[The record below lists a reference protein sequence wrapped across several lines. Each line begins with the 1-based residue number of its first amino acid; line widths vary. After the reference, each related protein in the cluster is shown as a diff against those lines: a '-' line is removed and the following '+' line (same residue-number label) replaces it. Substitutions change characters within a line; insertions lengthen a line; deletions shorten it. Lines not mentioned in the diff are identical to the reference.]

1 MLDSFGFGGM
11 TPAVQFMMMPMY
23 ADLLRIQAIEFN
35 DQIRKSAHSFTLI
48 DNKLRIFPKP
58 TESYKLYFNYF
69 LKEDKETPEESCPKH
84 VIDERKV
91 EEAIERM
98 YRSEQQ
104 DMFDDPDMN
113 WSGLR

>member
-1 MLDSFGFGGM
+1 MEKNKKSEKRLPETCEAQGFNW
-11 TPAVQFMMMPMY
+11 
-23 ADLLRIQAIEFN
+23 DE
-35 DQIRKSAHSFTLI
+35 DQIKA
-48 DNKLRIFPKP
+48 
-58 TESYKLYFNYF
+58 
-69 LKEDKETPEESCPKH
+69 EEELEEGCPQH

>member
-1 MLDSFGFGGM
+1 M
-11 TPAVQFMMMPMY
+11 
-23 ADLLRIQAIEFN
+23 EKKK
-35 DQIRKSAHSFTLI
+35 KSA
-48 DNKLRIFPKP
+48 KP
-58 TESYKLYFNYF
+58 LPETC
-69 LKEDKETPEESCPKH
+69 EDH
-84 VIDERKV
+84 VINEGKV

>member
-1 MLDSFGFGGM
+1 MVKD
-11 TPAVQFMMMPMY
+11 
-23 ADLLRIQAIEFN
+23 EKKN
-35 DQIRKSAHSFTLI
+35 
-48 DNKLRIFPKP
+48 
-58 TESYKLYFNYF
+58 
-69 LKEDKETPEESCPKH
+69 EEEPQH
-84 VIDERKV
+84 VKDERKV

>member
-1 MLDSFGFGGM
+1 MKDKHIDYLDQQDS
-11 TPAVQFMMMPMY
+11 
-23 ADLLRIQAIEFN
+23 
-35 DQIRKSAHSFTLI
+35 
-48 DNKLRIFPKP
+48 
-58 TESYKLYFNYF
+58 ES
-69 LKEDKETPEESCPKH
+69 SCPKH

-104 DMFDDPDMN
+104 DIFDDPDMN

>member
-1 MLDSFGFGGM
+1 MDKKK
-11 TPAVQFMMMPMY
+11 
-23 ADLLRIQAIEFN
+23 
-35 DQIRKSAHSFTLI
+35 KSEKRLPETS
-48 DNKLRIFPKP
+48 
-58 TESYKLYFNYF
+58 
-69 LKEDKETPEESCPKH
+69 EDH

>member
-1 MLDSFGFGGM
+1 MGIM
-11 TPAVQFMMMPMY
+11 KNQEETEIV
-23 ADLLRIQAIEFN
+23 
-35 DQIRKSAHSFTLI
+35 FTL
-48 DNKLRIFPKP
+48 
-58 TESYKLYFNYF
+58 TEDMVVQNEN
-69 LKEDKETPEESCPKH
+69 EDVEISIPEEGNCPQH

-91 EEAIERM
+91 EEAIEKT

>member
-1 MLDSFGFGGM
+1 M
-11 TPAVQFMMMPMY
+11 V
-23 ADLLRIQAIEFN
+23 E
-35 DQIRKSAHSFTLI
+35 
-48 DNKLRIFPKP
+48 
-58 TESYKLYFNYF
+58 E
-69 LKEDKETPEESCPKH
+69 KETPEERVERVSPH

-91 EEAIERM
+91 EESIERM

>member
-1 MLDSFGFGGM
+1 MVKD
-11 TPAVQFMMMPMY
+11 
-23 ADLLRIQAIEFN
+23 EKKN
-35 DQIRKSAHSFTLI
+35 EE
-48 DNKLRIFPKP
+48 KP
-58 TESYKLYFNYF
+58 Q
-69 LKEDKETPEESCPKH
+69 H
-84 VIDERKV
+84 VKDEKKV

>member
-1 MLDSFGFGGM
+1 MD
-11 TPAVQFMMMPMY
+11 
-23 ADLLRIQAIEFN
+23 
-35 DQIRKSAHSFTLI
+35 KKK
-48 DNKLRIFPKP
+48 KLEKRLPE
-58 TESYKLYFNYF
+58 TC
-69 LKEDKETPEESCPKH
+69 EDH

>member
-1 MLDSFGFGGM
+1 M
-11 TPAVQFMMMPMY
+11 
-23 ADLLRIQAIEFN
+23 EKKK
-35 DQIRKSAHSFTLI
+35 KSEKRSRL
-48 DNKLRIFPKP
+48 P
-58 TESYKLYFNYF
+58 
-69 LKEDKETPEESCPKH
+69 ETCGDH

>member
-1 MLDSFGFGGM
+1 M
-11 TPAVQFMMMPMY
+11 
-23 ADLLRIQAIEFN
+23 
-35 DQIRKSAHSFTLI
+35 
-48 DNKLRIFPKP
+48 KLVSHRTFKYEYDYMNNWIKKTWYNNGSLF
-58 TESYKLYFNYF
+58 
-69 LKEDKETPEESCPKH
+69 
-84 VIDERKV
+84 VIDERKI

>member
-1 MLDSFGFGGM
+1 MGIMKKEF
-11 TPAVQFMMMPMY
+11 TEEQ
-23 ADLLRIQAIEFN
+23 IEQEN
-35 DQIRKSAHSFTLI
+35 EVPQ
-48 DNKLRIFPKP
+48 
-58 TESYKLYFNYF
+58 
-69 LKEDKETPEESCPKH
+69 H
-84 VIDERKV
+84 VKDEAKV

>member
-1 MLDSFGFGGM
+1 MSKDSIKKHFQVF
-11 TPAVQFMMMPMY
+11 
-23 ADLLRIQAIEFN
+23 L
-35 DQIRKSAHSFTLI
+35 KSAAWSK
-48 DNKLRIFPKP
+48 DWKPK
-58 TESYKLYFNYF
+58 S
-69 LKEDKETPEESCPKH
+69 
-84 VIDERKV
+84 DERKV

>member
-1 MLDSFGFGGM
+1 M
-11 TPAVQFMMMPMY
+11 
-23 ADLLRIQAIEFN
+23 EKKK
-35 DQIRKSAHSFTLI
+35 KSE
-48 DNKLRIFPKP
+48 KP
-58 TESYKLYFNYF
+58 LP
-69 LKEDKETPEESCPKH
+69 ETCKDY